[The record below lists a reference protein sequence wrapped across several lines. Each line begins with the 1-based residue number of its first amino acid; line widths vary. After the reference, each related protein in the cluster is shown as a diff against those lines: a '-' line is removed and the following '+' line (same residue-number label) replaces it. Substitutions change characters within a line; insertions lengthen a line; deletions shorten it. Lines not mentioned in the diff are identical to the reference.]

1 MNIFNMK
8 LHEKNMIDKNI
19 GVLCVPGG
27 WIYTFLKIG
36 SSIFVPYY
44 AEDKCQVK
52 KTKKRVDKED

>member
-1 MNIFNMK
+1 MK

-27 WIYTFLKIG
+27 WIYIFLKEG
-36 SSIFVPYY
+36 VCSFVPWYK
-44 AEDKCQVK
+44 EEWCQVK